1 MNITVIGS
9 GYVGTTTAAILA
21 NSSHRVT
28 VIDIDE
34 AKVEKINSGK
44 SPFFE
49 TGISELIQ
57 AAVDSSSLRAT
68 TSYKDGIKGAEVVFS
83 CVGTPDKPDG
93 SSNLEYIF
101 ATAKSAA
108 KYMDDGVIFVQ
119 KSTVPVGTGK
129 KVIDRIAKHSDKN
142 IHYVSSPEFLR
153 EGSAVSDTLLF
164 DRVVAGGSEPTAV
177 EKILEIYLSIES
189 NKQTI
194 DDIASLDI
202 PASTLAPHKGQYIA
216 TSLESAELTKLTA
229 NAFLALKISF
239 ANSIAKLADKT
250 DADITEVMDAVGSDK
265 RIGRAFLYAGRGYGG
280 GCFPKD
286 VSGLIMSAKEY
297 GVDLEVMDSV
307 ANVNTTMPKYIVDK
321 LIKSE
326 GSLSKKEIAVL
337 GLSFKENTSDAR
349 RSPAVKIANLLA
361 KEGAIVT
368 AYDPQASSEAKKDL
382 DEAIN
387 IKPSATE
394 ASTDADIL
402 VVATAWDEFKNMNLA
417 TIKNEMKGSVFV
429 DAMNAFDKKNVTE
442 IGFKY
447 IGVGR

>member
-1 MNITVIGS
+1 MKITVIGS

-21 NSSHRVT
+21 NSSHQVT

-34 AKVEKINSGK
+34 SKVEIINSGK

-57 AAVDSSSLRAT
+57 AAVNISSLRAT
-68 TSYKDGIKGAEVVFS
+68 TSYEDGIKGAEVVFS

-129 KVIDRIAKHSDKN
+129 NVIDHIAKYSNKN
-142 IHYVSSPEFLR
+142 IRYVSSPEFLR

-189 NKQTI
+189 NKQMI
-194 DDIASLDI
+194 DDIAKIGI
-202 PASTLAPHKGQYIA
+202 PASALTPNKGQYIA
-216 TSLESAELTKLTA
+216 TSLESAELIKLTA

-250 DADITEVMDAVGSDK
+250 DADIAEVMDAVGSDR

-297 GVDLEVMDSV
+297 DVDLEIMDSV
-307 ANVNTTMPKYIVDK
+307 AKVNATMPKYVVDK
-321 LIKSE
+321 LKESE
-326 GSLSKKEIAVL
+326 GKLSGKKITVL
-337 GLSFKENTSDAR
+337 GLSFKENTSDSR
-349 RSPAVKIANLLA
+349 RSPAVQIANLLA
-361 KEGAIVT
+361 QEGAEVV
-368 AYDPQASSEAKKDL
+368 AYDPQANGDAKRDL
-382 DEAIN
+382 DESIN
-387 IKPSATE
+387 VNDSVEE
-394 ASTDADIL
+394 AVIDADIL
-402 VVATAWDEFKNMNLA
+402 VVATAWDEFKDMNLA
-417 TIKNEMKGSVFV
+417 TIAERMKGNVFV
-429 DAMNAFDKKNVTE
+429 DAMNAFDKKDVVGA
-442 IGFKY
+442 GFKY